1 MYFKKDSGMVANG
14 KNHHQIT
21 NDVEANKYTAFKKE
35 QNTYCTESRHL
46 FTNTITQHYLT
57 KT

>member
-21 NDVEANKYTAFKKE
+21 NDVEANKYTAFKNE
-35 QNTYCTESRHL
+35 QNTYCTKSRHL
-46 FTNTITQHYLT
+46 FTITQHYLT